1 MTNPAA
7 DSLADLEAAVH
18 RSNVDASVRAA
29 IEALRAQASPIE
41 VVRFAGRGFASSY
54 DGASGVAPRG
64 LVALSS
70 AVNLLPFLQAQF
82 HPLPILQA
90 VAFVASEKKAR
101 APPKP
106 PLAVSGEISHLGRS
120 FLFAARAGERREA
133 ESIFLG
139 MLPEGRERKMAGDI
153 LFRTAIED
161 MGEGGR
167 KLMIAVKSWQLARAV
182 GFKEARVWLR
192 PAVEY
197 LTSGPRDRTAF
208 EGILAALGKEWV
220 DLDALASG
228 GRPLDSEGR
237 SKIAQVASAPDPSSC
252 IAGTLALLREGY
264 AAVSVAEGLAAQAA
278 SKVVAAKGY
287 DLETA
292 RGVMFAHA
300 ARFVL
305 TFSRTGER
313 LYALFQA
320 ALRVRSPPAA
330 AIESTVPEAP
340 GEGEELCHLAGAFD
354 ARRPEEAVARV
365 RSYLHRGYSSSRL
378 LDVLANY
385 ACRDSAVANGGINL
399 ILADVGATE
408 FLASKAPE
416 HPEAL
421 AKMIAA
427 SPKDQAAFN
436 AWTPQLA
443 A

>member
-7 DSLADLEAAVH
+7 SSLADLEAAVH
-18 RSNVDASVRAA
+18 RSNVDAAVRAA
-29 IEALRAQASPIE
+29 IEALRAKVSPIE
-41 VVRFAGRGFASSY
+41 VVRSAGRGFAASY
-54 DGASGVAPRG
+54 DGTSGAAPRG

-90 VAFVASEKKAR
+90 VAFVAYEKKAK

-120 FLFAARAGERREA
+120 FLFAARAGDRGEA

-139 MLPEGRERKMAGDI
+139 MLPEGRERKMAGDM
-153 LFRTAIED
+153 LFRAAIED

-167 KLMIAVKSWQLARAV
+167 KLMIAVKSWQLARV
-182 GFKEARVWLR
+182 LGFKEARVWLR

-197 LTSGPRDRTAF
+197 LASGPRDRTAF

-220 DLDALASG
+220 DLEALASG

-237 SKIAQVASAPDPSSC
+237 SKLAHVSSASDASAC

-264 AAVSVAEGLAAQAA
+264 AAVSLAEGFAIQAA
-278 SKVVAAKGY
+278 SRAVAAKGY
-287 DLETA
+287 DLEAA
-292 RGVMFAHA
+292 RSAMFAHA

-305 TFSRTGER
+305 TFSRTGDR

-320 ALRVRSPPAA
+320 ALRVRSARTAA
-330 AIESTVPEAP
+330 VESHVPEAP

-354 ARRPEEAVARV
+354 ARRPDEAVARV
-365 RSYLHRGYSSSRL
+365 RTYLKRGYSSSRL

-385 ACRDSAVANGGINL
+385 TCRDSAVANDGINL
-399 ILADVGATE
+399 IFADVCATE

-416 HPEAL
+416 HLEAL

-436 AWTPQLA
+436 AWTPRLA

>member
-1 MTNPAA
+1 
-7 DSLADLEAAVH
+7 
-18 RSNVDASVRAA
+18 
-29 IEALRAQASPIE
+29 
-41 VVRFAGRGFASSY
+41 
-54 DGASGVAPRG
+54 
-64 LVALSS
+64 
-70 AVNLLPFLQAQF
+70 
-82 HPLPILQA
+82 
-90 VAFVASEKKAR
+90 
-101 APPKP
+101 
-106 PLAVSGEISHLGRS
+106 
-120 FLFAARAGERREA
+120 
-133 ESIFLG
+133 
-139 MLPEGRERKMAGDI
+139 MAGDM
-153 LFRTAIED
+153 LFRAAIED

-167 KLMIAVKSWQLARAV
+167 KLMIAVKSWQLARAL

-197 LTSGPRDRTAF
+197 LASGPRDRTAF

-220 DLDALASG
+220 DLEALASG

-237 SKIAQVASAPDPSSC
+237 SKLAQVSSASDPSAC

-264 AAVSVAEGLAAQAA
+264 AAVSLAEGFAIQAA
-278 SKVVAAKGY
+278 SRVVAAKGY
-287 DLETA
+287 DLEAA
-292 RGVMFAHA
+292 RSAMFAHA

-320 ALRVRSPPAA
+320 ALRVRSARTAA
-330 AIESTVPEAP
+330 VESHVPEAP

-354 ARRPEEAVARV
+354 ARRPDEAVARV
-365 RSYLHRGYSSSRL
+365 RTYLKRGYSSSRL

-385 ACRDSAVANGGINL
+385 TCRDSAVANDGINL
-399 ILADVGATE
+399 IFADVCATE

-416 HPEAL
+416 HLEAL

-436 AWTPQLA
+436 AWTPRLA

>member
-1 MTNPAA
+1 GSRIRVFLPRRFRGCPSWPRRPLLGREPAPVP
-7 DSLADLEAAVH
+7 S
-18 RSNVDASVRAA
+18 
-29 IEALRAQASPIE
+29 SPIPSPADPAGGRLR
-41 VVRFAGRGFASSY
+41 RFREEGEGSAETS
-54 DGASGVAPRG
+54 PRG
-64 LVALSS
+64 LGRDQPSG
-70 AVNLLPFLQAQF
+70 
-82 HPLPILQA
+82 PL
-90 VAFVASEKKAR
+90 
-101 APPKP
+101 
-106 PLAVSGEISHLGRS
+106 VSLR
-120 FLFAARAGERREA
+120 RAGR
-133 ESIFLG
+133 
-139 MLPEGRERKMAGDI
+139 
-153 LFRTAIED
+153 
-161 MGEGGR
+161 
-167 KLMIAVKSWQLARAV
+167 
-182 GFKEARVWLR
+182 
-192 PAVEY
+192 
-197 LTSGPRDRTAF
+197 RDRTAF

-330 AIESTVPEAP
+330 AIESSVAEAA

-365 RSYLHRGYSSSRL
+365 RSYLHRGYSRARL
-378 LDVLANY
+378 LHV
-385 ACRDSAVANGGINL
+385 
-399 ILADVGATE
+399 
-408 FLASKAPE
+408 
-416 HPEAL
+416 
-421 AKMIAA
+421 
-427 SPKDQAAFN
+427 
-436 AWTPQLA
+436 
-443 A
+443 